1 MGKRFRG
8 VNMSKTISRF
18 TENYLD
24 KTKVRKG
31 DFDWDLYN
39 MKEELTD
46 EQEALRQLNGLIE
59 SIATGNNTYTLDT
72 FKADVKEVE
81 QNNELTSDPNQTE
94 KS

>member
-1 MGKRFRG
+1 
-8 VNMSKTISRF
+8 MSKTISRF

-59 SIATGNNTYTLDT
+59 SIATGNNTYRLDS
-72 FKADVKEVE
+72 FKSDVEEVIEE
-81 QNNELTSDPNQTE
+81 QDND
-94 KS
+94 

>member
-1 MGKRFRG
+1 MKP
-8 VNMSKTISRF
+8 ISRF
-18 TENYLD
+18 TEHYLD

-31 DFDWDLYN
+31 DFDWNLYN

-72 FKADVKEVE
+72 FKSDIEEVIE
-81 QNNELTSDPNQTE
+81 EVSDELNI
-94 KS
+94 